1 MSLAGSARPPDRL
14 VEEASITLAHVR
26 GMRDEFVAFLSRLAS
41 LESPTDHP
49 ETQAPVQRLLGAMLQ
64 DLGYDVRIIPGR
76 GTGGHLYARP
86 ARRDRRRPNQMLVGH
101 TDTVWP
107 IGTLEQMPVKV
118 VEGRLHGPGTLDMKG
133 GLTQIIFALKAL
145 HELGLEPTAT
155 PVVFMNSDEEV
166 GSPDSKRYVRQ
177 LARRACRAFVLEPSL
192 GADARIKTAR
202 KGIGRFEVVIKGR
215 ASHAGLDPEAGAS
228 AIVELSHV
236 IQMFHALNDPERGTT
251 VNVGVIDGGIR
262 PNVVAARA
270 RASVDVRVRTMED
283 ARALEQA
290 VSRIRPVTPGV
301 EIEITGGVRV
311 PPLER
316 TPRNRALWAA
326 ARSVGQDLGFDLEEG
341 MAGGGSDGNT
351 TSQFTATL
359 DGLGCVGDGAHAEHE
374 HIEIDRTID
383 RCALLAQLLR
393 VPPDAIVS

>member
-1 MSLAGSARPPDRL
+1 MSVGSARSFDRGL
-14 VEEASITLAHVR
+14 EEAGATLSQVR
-26 GMRDEFVAFLSRLAS
+26 GMRDEFVSFLSRLAS

-49 ETQAPVQRLLGAMLQ
+49 ETQAPVQQLLASALE
-64 DLGYDVRIIPGR
+64 DLGYHVRIIRGR

-86 ARRDRRRPNQMLVGH
+86 ARREHGAPAQMLVGH

-107 IGTLEQMPVKV
+107 IGTLEHMPVKV

-133 GLTQIIFALKAL
+133 GITQIIFALKAL
-145 HELGLEPTAT
+145 RELGLEPAAT
-155 PVVFMNSDEEV
+155 PVVFINSDEEI

-202 KGIGRFEVVIKGR
+202 KGIGRFEVTLRGR

-236 IQMFHALNDPERGTT
+236 IQALHRFNDPASGTT

-262 PNVVAARA
+262 PNVVAAHA

-283 ARALEQA
+283 ARALERA
-290 VSRIRPVTPGV
+290 VAGLRPITPGV
-301 EIEITGGVRV
+301 ELEITGGVAV

-326 ARSVGQDLGFDLEEG
+326 ACSVGDRLGFALEEG

-374 HIEIDRTID
+374 HIEIDRSVD

-393 VPPDAIVS
+393 VPPNAITP